1 MSINKFRLLFL
12 IATMLGLTAC
22 GGGGGSSSGAS
33 AATPNPPPTTPPPVT
48 PIDPGTGFVTI
59 GITDGPMD
67 EARSVVLNITHL
79 ELGHMD
85 GSVTRID
92 MDHGPLDLD
101 MMQLQ
106 NGVAHDLVNGARV
119 PAGEYEW
126 MRLGVDINH
135 SWIDTMGMGGR
146 HGMQMA
152 YQDGLIVH
160 QPFFV
165 PDAEHLELM
174 MDFDLRL
181 GVQQHHMG
189 MMGDRWELH
198 PAMRLMDMATAG
210 GLMGTVDAS
219 LVDANNPVC
228 DPAEGGNWAY
238 LFPGDAASPDDLA
251 VTDSDGIPG
260 PFAADRVELH
270 TGLGEYRYH
279 FGFLPEGSYRV
290 AFTCSGEWDEEGD
303 DDYPSDPDG
312 RFDFHAFSQPVDVIA
327 GEVVV
332 LDLGP

>member
-1 MSINKFRLLFL
+1 MYIDNIKNIL
-12 IATMLGLTAC
+12 IIIIAFGLTAC
-22 GGGGGSSSGAS
+22 GGGGGGGAVS
-33 AATPNPPPTTPPPVT
+33 TATAQQDPPPMMPP
-48 PIDPGTGFVTI
+48 DPETGFVTI

-67 EARSVVLNITHL
+67 EARSVVLNITYL

-92 MDHGPLDLD
+92 MDGGPLDLD

-126 MRLGVDINH
+126 MRLGVDVDH
-135 SWIDTMGMGGR
+135 SYIDTMGMGGR
-146 HGMQMA
+146 HGLQMA
-152 YQDGLIVH
+152 LQDGLTIH
-160 QPFFV
+160 HSYFI
-165 PDAEHLELM
+165 PDADHLELM

-181 GVQQHHMG
+181 GVVQHHMG

-198 PAMRLMDMATAG
+198 PAIRLMDMATTG
-210 GLMGTVDAS
+210 GLVGTVDLS
-219 LVDANNPVC
+219 LVDANNPAC
-228 DPAEGGNWAY
+228 DPSEGGNWAY
-238 LFPGDAASPDDLA
+238 LFPGDASVPDDMA
-251 VTDSDGIPG
+251 ETESDGTPG
-260 PFAADRVELH
+260 PYAADRVELH
-270 TGLGEYRYH
+270 TGLGEYLYH

-312 RFDFHAFSQPVDVIA
+312 RFDFHAFSEPVNVVA